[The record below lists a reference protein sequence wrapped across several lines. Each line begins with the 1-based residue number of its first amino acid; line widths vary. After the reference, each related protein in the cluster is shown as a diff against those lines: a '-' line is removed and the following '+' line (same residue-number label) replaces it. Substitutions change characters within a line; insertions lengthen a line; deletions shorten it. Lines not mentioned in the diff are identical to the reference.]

1 MKALNVQIGRA
12 DLDKHGRILIP
23 ATLRHALNFHS
34 GDTLVMRIING
45 ELHIVSIEKLIKS
58 TQALIKSSSKDSGS
72 MVDLLIKER
81 REEEAKENARYGI

>member
-1 MKALNVQIGRA
+1 MKASNVQIARA

-23 ATLRHALNFHS
+23 AALRHALNFHS

-58 TQALIKSSSKDSGS
+58 TQELIKSRNEDSGS
-72 MVDLLIKER
+72 MVDLFLEEKYSEAER
-81 REEEAKENARYGI
+81 ENRRI